1 MSKKDDGRVDTE
13 RLLEVV
19 QEFCMSRSFEAE
31 FEAFAKEHTDVFMQ
45 SLEFAENAEH
55 PLAFHDVYRQ
65 YLTKFE
71 AMIEEYI
78 VQVCHRKLSY
88 SFSIHS
94 S

>member
-45 SLEFAENAEH
+45 SLDFAENAEH

-78 VQVCHRKLSY
+78 VQVLASSSTLLLLLSP
-88 SFSIHS
+88 
-94 S
+94 